1 MTEQDS
7 APTQGMTI
15 DRKDEDAFMSGLEA
29 VVDYRGDVTLVLTD
43 GTELECFVF
52 SRSSGGADALHC
64 MFKGEEQTRNVPI
77 DTIREIRFSG
87 KDTAHGK
94 SFERWIER
102 YIEKKLA
109 GETAS
114 IESESLDDDES

>member
-1 MTEQDS
+1 VTEQDS

-29 VVDYRGDVTLVLTD
+29 VVDYRGDVTLVLND
-43 GTELECFVF
+43 DAELDCFVF
-52 SRSSGGADALHC
+52 SRTTGGEDALLC
-64 MFKGEEQTRNVPI
+64 MFKGEDQTRTVPI

-114 IESESLDDDES
+114 IESESLDDE